1 MEEINNVSGQ
11 QPETTKTL
19 TKANFLL
26 MVVSVVMIIVGFLL
40 MGGEP
45 RTYEEINHDI
55 FSTVRIAVG
64 PTISFLGF
72 VLMFFA
78 ILYKKK

>member
-26 MVVSVVMIIVGFLL
+26 MGVSVVMIIVGFLL

-45 RTYEEINHDI
+45 I
-55 FSTVRIAVG
+55 FSAPCVLLSDRQ
-64 PTISFLGF
+64 FLF
-72 VLMFFA
+72 
-78 ILYKKK
+78 

>member
-26 MVVSVVMIIVGFLL
+26 MGVSVVMIIVGFLL

-45 RTYEEINHDI
+45 STDEAFNPDI

-64 PTISFLGF
+64 PTISFR
-72 VLMFFA
+72 VCADVFA

>member
-26 MVVSVVMIIVGFLL
+26 M
-40 MGGEP
+40 GGEP
-45 RTYEEINHDI
+45 STDEAFNPDI